1 MVDSMANSVED
12 YLIEGLSFKLQ
23 PGASYVTDRRSVNF
37 FAAGSN
43 VYTSAS
49 GARVI
54 RINLTGD
61 GWLDPA
67 TVRVAFTLVNNS
79 ALTDHDLRPLT
90 GGWGFFR
97 RARCMVGGTLIDDID
112 YYNRVHEMM
121 HILTSKNNR
130 DNDEIE
136 GFDARWDSDKWYRNY
151 TADYPGI
158 PEKSKKRN
166 SFKPLFGI
174 CGQSKYIPLSYA
186 PLTMEFEIVNQT
198 TDPIIAIGTG
208 GTFTAANTSENWQ
221 IEDVRI
227 ICDVVTLDSA
237 LQNSYAEHVLS
248 GKALPVNY
256 STFVSQYQTL
266 TSSDAAVNVTR
277 AVSRLKSV
285 FINFDNKHT
294 RGNSDG
300 SNVHS
305 AVNTFM
311 GPMAPIP
318 DATGVGTYFGGPYE
332 NLKELQWQ
340 LQIGS
345 KMFPEYPCGSI
356 AETFY
361 QLKKALGIAGSSF
374 HSIALT
380 PEQYRNDHFIIGVDT
395 EKILEAGFTGLNTR
409 AGDLMIV
416 RIKPQNGSVTE
427 MPTWATSMFI
437 MLHTDQIL
445 EIRDTGCQVFD

>member
-1 MVDSMANSVED
+1 
-12 YLIEGLSFKLQ
+12 
-23 PGASYVTDRRSVNF
+23 
-37 FAAGSN
+37 
-43 VYTSAS
+43 
-49 GARVI
+49 
-54 RINLTGD
+54 
-61 GWLDPA
+61 
-67 TVRVAFTLVNNS
+67 
-79 ALTDHDLRPLT
+79 
-90 GGWGFFR
+90 
-97 RARCMVGGTLIDDID
+97 MVGGTLIDDID

-186 PLTMEFEIVNQT
+186 PLTMEFEIVNQS

-248 GKALPVNY
+248 GKALPINY

-294 RGNSDG
+294 RGNTDG

-305 AVNTFM
+305 VVNTFM

-318 DATGVGTYFGGPYE
+318 DATGVAIT
-332 NLKELQWQ
+332 N
-340 LQIGS
+340 
-345 KMFPEYPCGSI
+345 
-356 AETFY
+356 
-361 QLKKALGIAGSSF
+361 
-374 HSIALT
+374 
-380 PEQYRNDHFIIGVDT
+380 
-395 EKILEAGFTGLNTR
+395 
-409 AGDLMIV
+409 
-416 RIKPQNGSVTE
+416 RI
-427 MPTWATSMFI
+427 
-437 MLHTDQIL
+437 
-445 EIRDTGCQVFD
+445 